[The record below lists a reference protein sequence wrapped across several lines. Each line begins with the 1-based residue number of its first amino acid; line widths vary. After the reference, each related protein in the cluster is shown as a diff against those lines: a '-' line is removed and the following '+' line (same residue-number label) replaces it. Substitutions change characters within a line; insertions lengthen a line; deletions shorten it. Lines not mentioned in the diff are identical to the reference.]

1 MAAPSL
7 SELQAWFLTA
17 IMTPGGIGPGLA
29 LAQERHGL
37 AEHEVLRAAG
47 APGAPGTC
55 GSRLHVYADG
65 YVLRLLECM
74 RTDYPVLCKVMGREL
89 FDFFAKAYV
98 WRHPSRSTTLYD
110 LGAGFADFLAERQ
123 PAAPGAEAARQFAFP
138 AQLARLERAL
148 AEAARA
154 PGLEGAA
161 TAGGDAFS
169 LLSGAD
175 AAVVLA
181 PCTRLLALS
190 FPLHA
195 YWRQAAG
202 LPAGAEAPATPAAET
217 TFLAVGRLHYRVGMQ
232 VLAPWQFHFLQGA
245 VERAPAR
252 ECALRAA
259 RACGLPA
266 ARVLAD
272 ALLWLPLAA
281 ASALVQGTGARP

>member
-1 MAAPSL
+1 MTTQPL
-7 SELQAWFLTA
+7 SALQAWFMTA
-17 IMTPGGIGPGLA
+17 ILTPGGVGRGLA

-37 AEHEVLRAAG
+37 AEHEVLRMRAG
-47 APGAPGTC
+47 A

-74 RTDYPVLCKVMGREL
+74 RADYPVLCKAMGREL

-110 LGAGFADFLAERQ
+110 LGAGFADFLARSQ
-123 PAAPGAEAARQFAFP
+123 PAAGDPEAAQRFAFP

-154 PGLEGAA
+154 PGLEGRAA
-161 TAGGDAFS
+161 STMDALS

-175 AAVVLA
+175 AAVGLA

-195 YWRQAAG
+195 YWQQV
-202 LPAGAEAPATPAAET
+202 AGAPEDASPPATPAAET
-217 TFLAVGRLHYRVGMQ
+217 TWIAVGRLHYRVGMHA
-232 VLAPWQFHFLQGA
+232 LAPWQFHFLRA
-245 VERAPAR
+245 AAARAPAR
-252 ECALRAA
+252 QCALEAA

-266 ARVLAD
+266 GRVLAD
-272 ALLWLPLAA
+272 ALLWLPLASA
-281 ASALVQGTGARP
+281 AALVAD

>member
-1 MAAPSL
+1 MTAPPL
-7 SELQAWFLTA
+7 SALQAWFMTA
-17 IMTPGGIGPGLA
+17 ILTPGGVARGLA
-29 LAQERHGL
+29 LAQARHGL
-37 AEHEVLRAAG
+37 AEHEVLRTADG
-47 APGAPGTC
+47 A

-74 RTDYPVLCKVMGREL
+74 RADYPVLCKVMGREL

-110 LGAGFADFLAERQ
+110 LGAGFADFLAQSQ
-123 PAAPGAEAARQFAFP
+123 PAGMDAETAQRFAFP

-148 AEAARA
+148 AEASRA
-154 PGLEGAA
+154 PGLEGRTASTFDAA
-161 TAGGDAFS
+161 SGAASGAAFDPVS

-175 AAVVLA
+175 AAVGLA

-195 YWRQAAG
+195 WWQQAA
-202 LPAGAEAPATPAAET
+202 AAPEDAPPPTPAVET
-217 TFLAVGRLHYRVGMQ
+217 TWIAVGRLHYRVGMHA
-232 VLAPWQFHFLQGA
+232 LAPWQFHFLQA
-245 VERAPAR
+245 AATRAPAR
-252 ECALRAA
+252 QCALEAA

-266 ARVLAD
+266 GRVLAD

-281 ASALVQGTGARP
+281 SAALVAG